1 MALRNLNGFE
11 EVGEGQTVVVVI
23 KEQREE
29 GIFLEEEEE
38 ATFRKSE
45 EDEQRK
51 NLSVALRRSP
61 SPVSYPYP

>member
-1 MALRNLNGFE
+1 M
-11 EVGEGQTVVVVI
+11 VVVI

-29 GIFLEEEEE
+29 GIFLEEEEGE

-51 NLSVALRRSP
+51 NLSVALR
-61 SPVSYPYP
+61 